1 MEVIFSVGG
10 KSTIAFAERLVMLC
24 VWFMLVVLLFAS
36 NKAKKCKGVFFFF
49 LRFLVMISQVCRCHE
64 LFLTFSLTLW
74 MKWAVYLL
82 FVLEDFCLNCLFTC
96 GMRYS
101 TMNWRFA
108 VSSIQVWTI
117 PSLNNSLLATLHY
130 IDRFTKHIIHS
141 RMSVFTWVRCSEQI
155 QHHKEHWIENK
166 LCIANWY

>member
-36 NKAKKCKGVFFFF
+36 NKAKKCKGVIFFFF

-82 FVLEDFCLNCLFTC
+82 FVHEDFYLNCLFTC

-108 VSSIQVWTI
+108 VSSSQVWTI
-117 PSLNNSLLATLHY
+117 PSLKQPSCNTALHRQVHKTHYTFKNVCVYMGAVQWANSTP
-130 IDRFTKHIIHS
+130 
-141 RMSVFTWVRCSEQI
+141 
-155 QHHKEHWIENK
+155 
-166 LCIANWY
+166 